1 MEQDKILIT
10 VKAWITP
17 MLLMTVSVIMY
28 DNMQEMKSDIK
39 KLLAQSSAD
48 QIRLEYLEKE
58 VGNLKYKIYASQD
71 QPNKN
76 RKNEKP
82 QTELI
87 AILPGKENDFYT
99 KRTYYSSL

>member
-1 MEQDKILIT
+1 MEQDKILTT

-17 MLLMTVSVIMY
+17 MLLMAVSVIMY

-48 QIRLEYLEKE
+48 QIRLEYLEQE
-58 VGNLKYKIYASQD
+58 VGNLKSKVYASQD
-71 QPNKN
+71 ESNKN
-76 RKNEKP
+76 NKNEKP
-82 QTELI
+82 KAELI
-87 AILPGKENDFYT
+87 AILPGKEDNSDS